1 MGKKNVFTIDGRFYY
16 GWVMLLCGFM
26 TMFICYV
33 VKANCTSLFYTPICE
48 ELGVTR
54 TAYTQTNTVLT
65 ITMLIG
71 SAFIGKIYKKYPVKY
86 VLTGCI
92 ILTCLCYL
100 GMSRSHSLWQFY
112 LLSAIQ
118 GFGWAGAT
126 NLPVSIMVSNWFGPK
141 IKGTAMSIG
150 MLGSGA
156 GALVWVNVISN
167 VIANNGWR
175 TAYLAM
181 AGVNAI
187 MIPVALLL
195 VVSMPSDKG
204 FETRVGDPS
213 PEEVAAAGGVS
224 TQKTGITGKQALKTS
239 RWWFQ
244 WIAACVT
251 MIGASAFSS
260 QCVAYFTDITG
271 DKAQAALIYSGALG
285 TLVLGKFILGA
296 ISDVIHIK
304 RTAVIAPL
312 FYAAVFICMAMSAT
326 NIGFSKGMALFYM
339 IGGSIPSVIPAL
351 ITVRNFG
358 DKEFGVMNGWMNM
371 AGNVGQIIGP
381 TVAAFIFDMT
391 GTYRLAWIMF
401 AVLMVVVGLLYAAS
415 NVSSKKQIEA
425 LGYVPQ

>member
-1 MGKKNVFTIDGRFYY
+1 MSGKNILKVDGRFYY
-16 GWVMLLCGFM
+16 GWVMLFCDFM

-33 VKANCTSLFYTPICE
+33 VKANCTSLFYTPICD

-54 TAYTQTNTVLT
+54 TAYTQTNTILT
-65 ITMLIG
+65 VTMLIG
-71 SAFIGKIYKKYPVKY
+71 SAFIGKIYKKFSVKY
-86 VLTGCI
+86 VLTGCVA
-92 ILTCLCYL
+92 LTSLCYL
-100 GMSRSHSLWQFY
+100 GMSQATQLWHFY

-126 NLPVSIMVSNWFGPK
+126 NLPVGIMVSNWFGPK

-156 GALVWVNVISN
+156 GALVWVNVINS
-167 VIANNGWR
+167 VIANQGWR

-181 AGVNAI
+181 AGINAI
-187 MIPVALLL
+187 IIPIALLL
-195 VVSMPSDKG
+195 AVSYPSDKG

-213 PEEVAAAGGVS
+213 PEEVKAAGGIS
-224 TQKTGITGKQALKTS
+224 TQKTGITGRQALKTS

-244 WIAACVT
+244 WLAACVT

-260 QCVAYFTDITG
+260 QCVAYYTDVTG
-271 DKAQAALIYSGALG
+271 DSGQAALIYSTALG

-296 ISDVIHIK
+296 ISDVLHIK
-304 RTAVIAPL
+304 RTAVIAPI
-312 FYAAVFICMAMSAT
+312 FYAAVFICLALSANNMA
-326 NIGFSKGMALFYM
+326 FSNGVIWFYM
-339 IGGSIPSVIPAL
+339 IGGAIPSVIPAL

-381 TVAAFIFDMT
+381 TVAAFIFDVT
-391 GTYRLAWIMF
+391 GTYRLAWIIF
-401 AVLMVVVGLLYAAS
+401 AVLMVAVGLLYLAS
-415 NVSSKKQIEA
+415 NLSSKKQLKE
-425 LGYVPQ
+425 LGYTPQ

>member
-1 MGKKNVFTIDGRFYY
+1 MGKNLLKVDDRFYY
-16 GWVMLLCGFM
+16 GWVMLFCGFM

-33 VKANCTSLFYTPICE
+33 IKANCTSLFYTPICE

-54 TAYTQTNTVLT
+54 TVYTQTNTVLT

-71 SAFIGKIYKKYPVKY
+71 SSFIGKVYKKYPVKY
-86 VLTGCI
+86 VLSGCVL
-92 ILTCLCYL
+92 LTCLCYL
-100 GMSRSHSLWQFY
+100 GMSRATAMWQFL

-141 IKGTAMSIG
+141 VKGTAMSIG

-156 GALVWVNVISN
+156 GALVWVNLIGK
-167 VIANNGWR
+167 VIAESGWR

-181 AGVNAI
+181 AGVNAL
-187 MIPVALLL
+187 MIPVALIL

-213 PEEVAAAGGVS
+213 PEETAAAGGVS
-224 TQKTGITGKQALKTS
+224 TQKTGITGAQALKTS

-244 WIAACVT
+244 WAAACVT

-260 QCVAYFTDITG
+260 QCVAYFTDVTG
-271 DKAQAALIYSGALG
+271 DKAQAALLYSGALG
-285 TLVLGKFILGA
+285 TLIFGKFILGVV
-296 ISDVIHIK
+296 SDILHIK

-312 FYAAVFICMAMSAT
+312 FYAGVFVCMALSAA
-326 NIGFSKGMALFYM
+326 NLGFSKGMILFYM
-339 IGGSIPSVIPAL
+339 IGGAIPSVIPAL

-381 TVAAFIFDMT
+381 TVAAFIFDVT
-391 GTYRLAWIMF
+391 GTYRLAWIIF
-401 AVLMVVVGLLYAAS
+401 ACLMVVVALLYAAS
-415 NVSSKKQIEA
+415 NVSSRKQIEGW
-425 LGYVPQ
+425 GYIPR